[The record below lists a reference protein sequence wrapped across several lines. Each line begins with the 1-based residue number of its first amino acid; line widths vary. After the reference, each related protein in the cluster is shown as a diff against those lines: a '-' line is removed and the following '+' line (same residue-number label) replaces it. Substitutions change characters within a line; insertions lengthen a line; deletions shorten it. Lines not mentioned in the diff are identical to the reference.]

1 MIVSCD
7 KCSNSAKKILDDM
20 ADRRWDDVV
29 KLTNSACRLR
39 TITIAVLVVVAVLL
53 CVCVFLISKTSEQEK
68 QIHALQG
75 EVDSIQQILADGV
88 VVLETETTTETT
100 YTSIKQDT
108 GEGSGNNVYLD
119 GDNAT
124 YNQTGGE

>member
-1 MIVSCD
+1 MGCD

-29 KLTNSACRLR
+29 KLTNSSCRLR
-39 TITIAVLVVVAVLL
+39 TITIAALVAVAVLL
-53 CVCVFLISKTSEQEK
+53 CVCVFLVSKTSEQGK
-68 QIHALQG
+68 QINTLQG

-88 VVLETETTTETT
+88 VVSESETTTETT
-100 YTSIKQDT
+100 YTNIKQDT

>member
-1 MIVSCD
+1 MSCD

-29 KLTNSACRLR
+29 KLTNSSCRLR
-39 TITIAVLVVVAVLL
+39 TITIAALVAVAVLL
-53 CVCVFLISKTSEQEK
+53 CVCVFLVSKTSEQGK
-68 QIHALQG
+68 QINALQG

-88 VVLETETTTETT
+88 VVSESETTTETT
-100 YTSIKQDT
+100 YTNIKQDT

>member
-1 MIVSCD
+1 MGCD

-29 KLTNSACRLR
+29 KLTNSSCWLR
-39 TITIAVLVVVAVLL
+39 TITIAALVAVAVLI
-53 CVCVFLISKTSEQEK
+53 CVCVFLISKTSEQGK
-68 QIHALQG
+68 QINALQG

-88 VVLETETTTETT
+88 VVSESETTTETT
-100 YTSIKQDT
+100 YTNIKQDT